1 MTDTTEKAISALC
14 AADTSIRE
22 ADAIRALAILRG
34 DAAARHTPET
44 KPMTRREVAELCGV
58 SKQTVSNWGKEGV
71 IRRCALAGHRKAL
84 GYVREDVYRI
94 LEGERKS
101 A

>member
-34 DAAARHTPET
+34 DDAAKHTPES
-44 KPMTRREVAELCGV
+44 KPMTRKEVSELCGV
-58 SKQTVSNWGKEGV
+58 SKQTVSTWGKEGI
-71 IRRCALAGHRKAL
+71 IRRCAIPGHKKAL
-84 GYVREDVYRI
+84 GYVRADVYKI